1 MEGGKMEKSTIKR
14 KIGVCLMVLAMIVAM
29 IPSWSVTANA
39 ASDYGLVVD
48 YAKVTSDRTSGD
60 GWSYNPATNTL
71 TLTNYSYSQDGWR
84 DGDYSGGI
92 YCSSN
97 LTIKL
102 IGNNSVNN
110 TYSHQYNDSCGIYVS
125 GRLTI
130 TGDGS
135 LTTSGGSGVLTIN
148 IYGRGSYGIMAGG
161 LTVNSGT
168 ITSIGKKA
176 GVSYGIGTVG
186 SSKDI
191 IVKGGTITATGA
203 SATSGSCGIQCS
215 GNFKM
220 TGGKVTATAGE
231 VSSPNGKSCGI
242 SCGPLNFLQWRR
254 SACSRR

>member
-135 LTTSGGSGVLTIN
+135 LTTSGGFRRFDNN
-148 IYGRGSYGIMAGG
+148 IYGRGELRNYGRW
-161 LTVNSGT
+161 SDC
-168 ITSIGKKA
+168 K
-176 GVSYGIGTVG
+176 
-186 SSKDI
+186 
-191 IVKGGTITATGA
+191 
-203 SATSGSCGIQCS
+203 
-215 GNFKM
+215 
-220 TGGKVTATAGE
+220 
-231 VSSPNGKSCGI
+231 
-242 SCGPLNFLQWRR
+242 
-254 SACSRR
+254 

>member
-1 MEGGKMEKSTIKR
+1 MEKSTIKR
-14 KIGVCLMVLAMIVAM
+14 KIGVCLMALAMIVTM

-39 ASDYGLVVD
+39 ATDYGLVVD

-60 GWSYNPATNTL
+60 GWSYDPNTNTL

-135 LTTSGGSGVLTIN
+135 LTTSGGSGVFDNN

-168 ITSIGKKA
+168 ITAIGKKA

-215 GNFKM
+215 GNFK
-220 TGGKVTATAGE
+220 
-231 VSSPNGKSCGI
+231 
-242 SCGPLNFLQWRR
+242 
-254 SACSRR
+254 